1 MMKNSEIFQYL
12 SLVRYKAIPPILKIF
27 YEKKISI
34 ILDFEDSAK
43 DLFSKKNTLELK
55 KLCRKGL
62 IFLSNSKFKNATK
75 NYVRINDIKSSHF
88 KKDIVSIKK
97 SLKNGIK
104 IKALFLPKVETYEH
118 IKKVYK
124 IINFRL
130 KKKIKIIPIIESN
143 KALLNLNDILEKDNL
158 NIIEGV
164 HYGHFDYC
172 LDRNLWPLP
181 EPYHLEY
188 WNIINKI
195 AMSLAKFN
203 KRFIQTPFP
212 LIQNHNFFWS
222 SFKYLNE
229 KYPDLNCS
237 MSLVNY
243 NPKFTNVPKFIKKLR
258 LKKMSNN
265 KTYNITFAKKI
276 IKYYLESK
284 SKRKSFSLSNK
295 RFIPPHQ
302 YIIAKKYLKKY
313 DIKRK

>member
-1 MMKNSEIFQYL
+1 MIN
-12 SLVRYKAIPPILKIF
+12 
-27 YEKKISI
+27 
-34 ILDFEDSAK
+34 LD
-43 DLFSKKNTLELK
+43 N
-55 KLCRKGL
+55 
-62 IFLSNSKFKNATK
+62 
-75 NYVRINDIKSSHF
+75 
-88 KKDIVSIKK
+88 
-97 SLKNGIK
+97 
-104 IKALFLPKVETYEH
+104 
-118 IKKVYK
+118 
-124 IINFRL
+124 
-130 KKKIKIIPIIESN
+130 
-143 KALLNLNDILEKDNL
+143 ILEKDSS
-158 NIIEGV
+158 NIIESV

-195 AMSLAKFN
+195 AISLTKFN

-243 NPKFTNVPKFIKKLR
+243 NPKFTNIPKFIRKLR

-265 KTYNITFAKKI
+265 RSYNIAFAKKI

-302 YIIAKKYLKKY
+302 YILAKKYLEKY